1 MLTPKQAQLLRYLTA
16 CQEDGTGVSPTF
28 DQMAAVMGLK
38 SKSGIYRLLS
48 SLQERGFI
56 KRRHGIARSI
66 VVLFRPGEVP
76 GSEVSLD
83 DLRSV
88 VGKLCEREGFA
99 TTCAALIAMAQE
111 IVPSPE
117 AQ

>member
-28 DQMAAVMGLK
+28 VQMAAIMELK
-38 SKSGIYRLLS
+38 SKSGIHRLLS

-56 KRRHGIARSI
+56 KRRPGVARSI

-76 GSEVSLD
+76 GSEVSID
-83 DLRSV
+83 DLRNV
-88 VGKLCEREGFA
+88 VGRLCQQEGFA
-99 TTCAALIAMAQE
+99 VTCTALIEMARE
-111 IVPSPE
+111 IVPTRE
-117 AQ
+117 AL